1 MLSAGAAGEV
11 GRDRSLLCR
20 VESTYPTLFTGVAL
34 PYLGCRGWPQKAF
47 TGEQS

>member
-1 MLSAGAAGEV
+1 MLSARAAGEV
-11 GRDRSLLCR
+11 ERDRSLRCR
-20 VESTYPTLFTGVAL
+20 LSPTYPTLFTGVAL